1 VCVDEHVFLRDIER
15 LIKRTIR
22 REVIPGFEPDPKEV
36 PQKVFAQRGRG
47 QGQGQR
53 QATGRGNGG
62 EQSRSCRGGNA
73 SNKRP
78 SPKHAQ
84 KRGNGHGR
92 SNDRFASRAFDR

>member
-1 VCVDEHVFLRDIER
+1 VCVDERVFLRDIER

-22 REVIPGFEPDPKEV
+22 VEVVPGFEPDPNEI

-53 QATGRGNGG
+53 QGTGRGNGG
-62 EQSRSCRGGNA
+62 AQSKSGRGSNA
-73 SNKRP
+73 STKRP

-92 SNDRFASRAFDR
+92 SNDRFASRVFDR